1 MLGIKKIIK
10 LIFLI
15 YFFDFNI
22 FIYKILKKSFEVFSR
37 KKNSFKKIM
46 HHNNKGFGEFYF
58 FNLKNNNI

>member
-37 KKNSFKKIM
+37 KKNTFKKNHAITKDLV
-46 HHNNKGFGEFYF
+46 NFIF
-58 FNLKNNNI
+58 LI